1 MFVYFASLI
10 RSWSNRELFRNW
22 FPETEIQANIVCMW
36 PLNAKGALVCERQ
49 EARELAGFPNTSRN
63 QKSQRRCNIGFIGCW
78 GICLNTVLFAINKSV
93 FPFLS
98 CKCDPIMPS
107 EFSLLLKGKKKRSR
121 RNLCCQCYFWVH
133 YHFVGYCAV
142 FREQCG
148 CVKLDVFTAI
158 FMTAFGRKTETFW
171 TEENLLIICC
181 QCSWDKPL
189 WILKL
194 LNVFHRTIYIYHEC
208 SFLLLSADQWQVQS
222 MRQDQFFPAL
232 FHFPYLLYLGWAC
245 K

>member
-10 RSWSNRELFRNW
+10 RSWSKRELFRNW
-22 FPETEIQANIVCMW
+22 FPETEIQANMVCMW

-98 CKCDPIMPS
+98 CKCDPVMPS

-121 RNLCCQCYFWVH
+121 RNLCCQCYFWGTLSLYGLLRCIQRTMWV
-133 YHFVGYCAV
+133 C
-142 FREQCG
+142 EIG
-148 CVKLDVFTAI
+148 CVHCYFYDSFWKKDRDFLNRRKLTNNMLPVF
-158 FMTAFGRKTETFW
+158 
-171 TEENLLIICC
+171 
-181 QCSWDKPL
+181 
-189 WILKL
+189 
-194 LNVFHRTIYIYHEC
+194 
-208 SFLLLSADQWQVQS
+208 
-222 MRQDQFFPAL
+222 
-232 FHFPYLLYLGWAC
+232 LG
-245 K
+245 

>member
-63 QKSQRRCNIGFIGCW
+63 QKSQRRCNMGFIGCW

-107 EFSLLLKGKKKRSR
+107 EFSLLLKGEKKKEQEKPVLPVLPLRYIITLWATVLYSE
-121 RNLCCQCYFWVH
+121 NN
-133 YHFVGYCAV
+133 VGVWSWMCSLL
-142 FREQCG
+142 FLWQLLEERQGLFEQ
-148 CVKLDVFTAI
+148 K
-158 FMTAFGRKTETFW
+158 KT
-171 TEENLLIICC
+171 
-181 QCSWDKPL
+181 
-189 WILKL
+189 
-194 LNVFHRTIYIYHEC
+194 Y
-208 SFLLLSADQWQVQS
+208 
-222 MRQDQFFPAL
+222 
-232 FHFPYLLYLGWAC
+232 
-245 K
+245 